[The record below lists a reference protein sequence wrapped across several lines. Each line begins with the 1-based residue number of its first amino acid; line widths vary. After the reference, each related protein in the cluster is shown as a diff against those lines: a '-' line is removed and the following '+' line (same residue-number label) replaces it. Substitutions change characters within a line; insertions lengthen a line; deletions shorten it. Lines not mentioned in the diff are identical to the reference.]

1 MKMNRDRRF
10 PAVWI
15 VTTLAMLLAAFAG
28 LEAYRVGPPPFVQIV
43 PALPAIG
50 RQTAVTVN
58 LSEPVRGLS
67 HVRVEFVQGDRVEK
81 LAEKGYPVT
90 PVAAFW
96 RSGVSRDSITV
107 EVGRDA
113 IKGLRQ
119 GNATIRV
126 TAARAPTWLRHPAP
140 VVEALVLPVRL
151 TPPSLQVQSVKTYV
165 AQGGSELVV
174 YRVGEGAVRDGVRSG
189 EWWFPGYQLPGA
201 GKLDRFAF
209 FAVPY
214 DQSSPAA
221 RLVAADSAANQAEVS
236 IVDQFFPRRPK
247 AGDIELT
254 DSFLNKVVPEI
265 MSQTPDLADHGSLL
279 DNFLAINGEL
289 RRKQDEELRKIAAKS
304 RPELLWR
311 QPFLMMPNAKVM
323 SSFAEYRTYHYK
335 GRVVDQQVHLGYDL
349 AVTRRSPVPSANSGI
364 VLLARYFGIY
374 GNTVII
380 DHGCGL
386 MSLYGHLSSIDVS
399 EGQQVARGDILG
411 RTGETGLAGG
421 DHLHFAT
428 LLQGLPVDSVE
439 WWDGHWIQDRIARKL
454 GASWPFQP

>member
-1 MKMNRDRRF
+1 MNKERRF
-10 PAVWI
+10 SALWG
-15 VTTLAMLLAAFAG
+15 VTVLVLLLAVPLG
-28 LEAYRVGPPPFVQIV
+28 LGIYRLGPPPVVQIV
-43 PALPAIG
+43 PGLPAIG

-67 HVRVEFVQGDRVEK
+67 RVQIDFIQGERVEK
-81 LAEKGYPVT
+81 LAERLYSAAPV
-90 PVAAFW
+90 VAFW
-96 RSGVSRDSITV
+96 RSGVPRDSITV
-107 EVGRDA
+107 EVGREA

-140 VVEALVLPVRL
+140 VVESLVLPVRL
-151 TPPSLQVQSVKTYV
+151 TPPTLQVQSDKTYI

-174 YRVGEGAVRDGVRSG
+174 YRVGQGTVRDGVRSSS
-189 EWWFPGYQLPGA
+189 WWFPGYPLPGA

-214 DQSSPAA
+214 NQNSPES
-221 RLVAADSAANQAEVS
+221 RLVAADDAANQAEVS
-236 IVDQFFPRRPK
+236 IIDQFFPK
-247 AGDIELT
+247 SLKTGEIELT
-254 DSFLNKVVPEI
+254 DAFLNKVVPEI
-265 MSQTPDLADHGSLL
+265 MSQTPEFADRGSLL
-279 DNFLAINGEL
+279 DNFLAINGDL
-289 RRKQDEELRKIAAKS
+289 RRSQDEELKKLAARS

-323 SSFAEYRTYHYK
+323 SSFAEHRTYRYQ
-335 GRVVDQQVHLGYDL
+335 GRLVDQQDHLGYDL
-349 AVTRRSPVPSANSGI
+349 AVTRRSPVPSANNGI

-386 MSLYGHLSSIDVS
+386 MSLYGHLSSIEVS
-399 EGQQVARGDILG
+399 EGKAVGRGDILG

-428 LLQGLPVDSVE
+428 LMQGLPVDSVE